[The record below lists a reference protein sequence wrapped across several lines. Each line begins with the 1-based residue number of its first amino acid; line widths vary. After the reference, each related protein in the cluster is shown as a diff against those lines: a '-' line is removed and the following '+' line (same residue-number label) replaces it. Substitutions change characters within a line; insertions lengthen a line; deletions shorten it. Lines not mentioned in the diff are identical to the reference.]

1 MVDKLVLETS
11 AKACGFDT
19 HYPYMK
25 IQKEQRN
32 RKEYVRGS
40 EDRIVEQMIRCLTGK
55 EETNE
60 SSGADLRERRK
71 SYRNICQ
78 KTGRSRGVVR
88 KYGISRQMFRRKG
101 DEGELEGVR
110 RASW

>member
-1 MVDKLVLETS
+1 
-11 AKACGFDT
+11 
-19 HYPYMK
+19 MK

-55 EETNE
+55 EETGADARHVGTGLPNE

-110 RASW
+110 RAS